1 MKRKDFLQ
9 KGLSAG
15 ALMGSAAY
23 LTTANHSQASHL
35 PEAASPSESNQSPAD
50 GQPSVTS
57 DSEEIFIERPQSGKP
72 HRGKVLAAIQ
82 PHSDDIPLF
91 AGGTVAKLL
100 NEGYTGYLIRTSND
114 EKAGRGETL
123 GESIVND
130 ETDNRKIAEAYG
142 MKGVYD
148 LYYRNHQM
156 DNYGIQEL
164 KARLIYL
171 FRLLKVDTIV
181 SYDPWGHYEENPD
194 HYVTARAV
202 EAARWMSG
210 NRRNYPEHFD
220 GGLEPHSVMERY
232 YFARGPQKVNRVVDI
247 SNYIDKKVEI
257 NLLNVTQGPAGE
269 NGSRL
274 RRRLQAEGK
283 RLAILGDN
291 DRSANFNYAK
301 HFVFDRA
308 SRQLRGVPSDREIGQ
323 RYGLEWAEQFHY
335 IGRADDALGAYI
347 DENAEN
353 L

>member
-1 MKRKDFLQ
+1 MMKRRDFLQ
-9 KGLSAG
+9 KGLTAG
-15 ALMGSAAY
+15 ALLGSASY
-23 LTTANHSQASHL
+23 TTSAIHKQADAGW
-35 PEAASPSESNQSPAD
+35 ED
-50 GQPSVTS
+50 VTL
-57 DSEEIFIERPQSGKP
+57 DAEEVFIERPQPGRP
-72 HRGKVLAAIQ
+72 HQGKVLAAIQ

-91 AGGTVAKLL
+91 AGGTVAKLMD
-100 NEGYTGYLIRTSND
+100 EGYKGYLIRTTND

-130 ETDNRKIAEAYG
+130 EIDNKKVAEAYG
-142 MKGVYD
+142 MEGVYD

-181 SYDPWGHYEENPD
+181 TYDPWGHYEENPD

-220 GGLEPHSVMERY
+220 GGLEPKSVIERY

-247 SNYIDKKVEI
+247 TNYIDKKVEV

-269 NGSRL
+269 TGSRL
-274 RRRLQAEGK
+274 RNRLLSEG
-283 RLAILGDN
+283 RNLPILGD
-291 DRSANFNYAK
+291 DDHTANFNYAK
-301 HFVFDRA
+301 HFVFDKA
-308 SRQLRGVPSDREIGQ
+308 SRQLRGVPSDREVGQ
-323 RYGLEWAEQFHY
+323 AYGLDWAERFHY
-335 IGRADDALGAYI
+335 IGRSDDVLGRYI
-347 DENAEN
+347 EEHAQTV
-353 L
+353 